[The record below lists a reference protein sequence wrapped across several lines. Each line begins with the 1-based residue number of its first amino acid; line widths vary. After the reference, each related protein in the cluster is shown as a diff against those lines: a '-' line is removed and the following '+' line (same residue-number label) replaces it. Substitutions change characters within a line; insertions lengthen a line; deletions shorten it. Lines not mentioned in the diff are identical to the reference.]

1 MGDQRVLVAF
11 ANRAGSTAGIA
22 GAIATVLRHAGFAVD
37 CHVASEV
44 ADVTPYSAVILGS
57 GVFVP
62 SRRSDGGG
70 FLTRHEAPLASRP
83 VWLFCAG
90 PIGRGR
96 CTAGGEASDTDDCSV
111 VLVARAVGARGAAVF
126 GPIGLPADSDPLESL
141 GPLNSERVRAWA
153 GEIADELRAPLAPHP
168 VERPAHTPCCHVG
181 ATSRARTAR
190 PPGIANQ
197 V

>member
-22 GAIATVLRHAGFAVD
+22 GAVATVLRRAGFTVD
-37 CHVASEV
+37 CLVASEV
-44 ADVTPYSAVILGS
+44 SDVTAYAAVILGS

-70 FLTRHEAPLASRP
+70 FLARHEVALASRP

-96 CTAGGEASDTDDCSV
+96 CPAGVTASETEDCS
-111 VLVARAVGARGAAVF
+111 LAAVARAVGARGSAVF

-141 GPLNSERVRAWA
+141 GPLNTERVRAWA
-153 GEIADELRAPLAPHP
+153 REIAEELRAPATQHLAGRRSH
-168 VERPAHTPCCHVG
+168 RSCRHVG
-181 ATSRARTAR
+181 AAS
-190 PPGIANQ
+190 
-197 V
+197 

>member
-22 GAIATVLRHAGFAVD
+22 GAVATVLRRAGFSVD
-37 CHVASEV
+37 CRVASEV

-70 FLTRHEAPLASRP
+70 FLTRHEAQLASRP

-96 CTAGGEASDTDDCSV
+96 CPAGVAAGDADDCSV

-141 GPLNSERVRAWA
+141 GPVNTERVRAWA
-153 GEIADELRAPLAPHP
+153 GEIADELRAPVAPH
-168 VERPAHTPCCHVG
+168 RAGRRAHRSCRHVG
-181 ATSRARTAR
+181 AAS
-190 PPGIANQ
+190 
-197 V
+197 

>member
-22 GAIATVLRHAGFAVD
+22 GAVATVLRRAGFAVD
-37 CHVASEV
+37 CQVASEV
-44 ADVTPYSAVILGS
+44 ADVTPYAAVILGS

-70 FLTRHEAPLASRP
+70 FLARHEASLASRP

-96 CTAGGEASDTDDCSV
+96 CPAGTAASDAEDCSV
-111 VLVARAVGARGAAVF
+111 ALVARAVGARGAAVF
-126 GPIGLPADSDPLESL
+126 GPIGLPADSDPVERL
-141 GPLNSERVRAWA
+141 GPVNIERARAWA
-153 GEIADELRAPLAPHP
+153 GEIAGELRGPVAPHP
-168 VERPAHTPCCHVG
+168 AGRRAHRPCRHVG
-181 ATSRARTAR
+181 VAS
-190 PPGIANQ
+190 
-197 V
+197 

>member
-1 MGDQRVLVAF
+1 MGDPRVLVAF

-22 GAIATVLRHAGFAVD
+22 SAVAGVLRRAGFTVD
-37 CHVASEV
+37 CRVASEV
-44 ADVTPYSAVILGS
+44 ADVTPYAAVILGS

-70 FLTRHEAPLASRP
+70 FLTRHEASLASRS

-96 CTAGGEASDTDDCSV
+96 CPAGIGASDADDCSV
-111 VLVARAVGARGAAVF
+111 VLVARAVGARGAAIF

-141 GPLNSERVRAWA
+141 GPLNIERVRAWA
-153 GEIADELRAPLAPHP
+153 GEIVADLREGVAPHP
-168 VERPAHTPCCHVG
+168 AGRRAHRPCRHVG
-181 ATSRARTAR
+181 ATS
-190 PPGIANQ
+190 
-197 V
+197 